1 MTNCIDSGQAEQ
13 IDISVDDGK
22 WHQLLSKPRE
32 ERNSSNIP
40 ILPITGWKKF
50 PSVTIPKNFN
60 DGHMYHHIVESVQN
74 MDIGLSYNNCSDDD
88 SSEDEGDTRDIHT
101 AKPLRKGKTYF
112 TSGHVTNI
120 VDQSTEEYY
129 FIKCKVMSS
138 YKPQISYD
146 VTCTMSS
153 STDSRYILQTT

>member
-1 MTNCIDSGQAEQ
+1 MICRETNCIDSGQAEQ
-13 IDISVDDGK
+13 IDISVDNGK
-22 WHQLLSKPRE
+22 WHQLL
-32 ERNSSNIP
+32 
-40 ILPITGWKKF
+40 TGWKKF
-50 PSVTIPKNFN
+50 ASVTIHNNFN

-74 MDIGLSYNNCSDDD
+74 MDIGLSHNNCSDDD

-112 TSGHVTNI
+112 TSDHITNV

-138 YKPQISYD
+138 YKLQISYD
-146 VTCTMSS
+146 VTCMQS
-153 STDSRYILQTT
+153 